1 MGNSLKGKVAIV
13 TGSGQGI
20 GRGIALYFASE
31 GAKVVTNN
39 RKPVD
44 ISRVEN
50 TEGLPEEDFQRMVA
64 LKGDAGST
72 AAEIIRRGGEAV
84 AFYGDVSDFET
95 AGRLVETA
103 VRTFGRI
110 DILVNNAAGLGQG
123 TVEATTEEEWDYMT
137 QAKMKGAFHTMHH
150 AIPYMKK
157 NRFGRI
163 LNSAS
168 NAWRGIA
175 NLAAYSAGNAGVVG
189 LSKAAA
195 KELQEFGITV
205 NAYCPQADSPGH
217 ILEFAKTI
225 RSLDANMR
233 PSPEKVKQIEG
244 QHGDP
249 YNLAP
254 FLAYLCT
261 EDAAYIS
268 GSVFG
273 VTGAGRIEYFSEP
286 EITSVISRENRPWD
300 VEALKKEVPETLLK
314 KYVLLEDRD
323 SWTNSASGVN
333 LSNSVIFPR
342 GEEYKGF
349 SNTAY
354 LNMIL
359 GFDHPSKC
367 SIGNVTFGPGAHN
380 NWHRHFGYQV
390 LMVTGGEGY
399 YQEWGGP
406 VRRIKAGD
414 VVVSEPGMKHWHG
427 AVPDQWFVHIGMIL
441 NEERPTE
448 GLEELT
454 EEAYRNI
461 ECPD

>member
-1 MGNSLKGKVAIV
+1 M
-13 TGSGQGI
+13 
-20 GRGIALYFASE
+20 
-31 GAKVVTNN
+31 
-39 RKPVD
+39 
-44 ISRVEN
+44 
-50 TEGLPEEDFQRMVA
+50 
-64 LKGDAGST
+64 
-72 AAEIIRRGGEAV
+72 GGESI
-84 AFYGDVSDFET
+84 AFYGDVSDSET
-95 AGRLVETA
+95 AGRLVDTA

-123 TVEATTEEEWDYMT
+123 TVEDTTEEEWDYMT
-137 QAKMKGAFHTMHH
+137 QAKMKGAFHMMHF
-150 AIPYMKK
+150 AIPHMKK
-157 NRFGRI
+157 NKFGRI
-163 LNSAS
+163 LNCSS

-175 NLAAYSAGNAGVVG
+175 NLAAYSAGNSGVVG
-189 LSKAAA
+189 LTKAAA
-195 KELQEFGITV
+195 KELQPFGITV

-217 ILEFAKTI
+217 ILEFSKTI
-225 RSLDANMR
+225 QSLDADMR
-233 PSPEKVKQIEG
+233 PSPEKIRQIES
-244 QHGDP
+244 QHGEP
-249 YNLAP
+249 YDLAP

-261 EDAAYIS
+261 EDADYIS

-286 EITSVISRENRPWD
+286 EITSVISRDDRPWK
-300 VEALKKEVPETLLK
+300 VEELKKEVPENLLK
-314 KYVLLEDRD
+314 NYVPLEERD
-323 SWTNSASGVN
+323 SWTNTSSGVN

-342 GEEYKGF
+342 GEAYQGF

-359 GFDHPSKC
+359 GFGHQSKC

-399 YQEWGGP
+399 YQEWGEP

-414 VVVSEPGMKHWHG
+414 VVISEPGVKHWHG

-441 NEERPTE
+441 NEEKPTE

-454 EEAYRNI
+454 DEAYQNLERS
-461 ECPD
+461 